1 MRSQVDRQTLDRVV
15 AFHGHLCPGLTRGI
29 RAAEIALREIG
40 PHAEDEEVIAVVE
53 NDACAVDAIQFL
65 VGCTFGKGNL
75 FCRPYGKDVFTF
87 ARRSDGKAIRVVG
100 TPRAPQPPD
109 LPWDA
114 LVQRVRAGQG
124 SQQEREAYDAWWRGR
139 AMAHLEAEEGELFTI
154 HPLLGYVLPARAVV
168 LPTVRCESCGEGVM
182 ASRLHLLNGRDLC
195 TPCYEALVGPPITMR
210 PIGVIHN
217 ELQPDL
223 AKPRETSAASTITV
237 YGEFAAGMEGI
248 EEHEQLEILFAFEP
262 GPSAEAPLRQ
272 HRLGDASQPLRGVFA
287 LRSPRRPNPI
297 GLTVVRLLRVE
308 GNALTVA
315 GLDAWDGT
323 LVLDI
328 KPHG

>member
-53 NDACAVDAIQFL
+53 NDACGVDAIQFL

-75 FCRPYGKDVFTF
+75 FHRPYGKDVFTF
-87 ARRSDGKAIRVVG
+87 SRRSDGKAIRVVG
-100 TPRAPQPPD
+100 TPRVPHPPD
-109 LPWDA
+109 PQWDA
-114 LVQRVRAGQG
+114 LVQRVRVGQG
-124 SQQEREAYDAWWRGR
+124 SQPERAAYDAWWRGR
-139 AMAHLEAEEGELFTI
+139 AMAHLEAEEGDLFTI
-154 HPLLGYVLPARAVV
+154 HRLPGYVLPARAAV

-182 ASRLHLLNGRDLC
+182 ASRLYVLNGRKLC
-195 TPCYEALVGPPITMR
+195 TPCYEALVGPPMSMR
-210 PIGVIHN
+210 AIGVIHN
-217 ELQPDL
+217 ELQPHL
-223 AKPRETSAASTITV
+223 ARPREASATSTITV
-237 YGEFAAGMEGI
+237 YDEFAAGLEGI

-262 GPSAEAPLRQ
+262 ESSGEAPLRQ
-272 HRLGDASQPLRGVFA
+272 HRQGDASQPLRGVFA
-287 LRSPRRPNPI
+287 LRGPHRPNPI
-297 GLTVVRLLRVE
+297 GLTVVRLLKVE
-308 GNALTVA
+308 GNVLAVA